1 MENIRKETKKMK
13 VHDTVYSTVVKFHSA
28 VDAES
33 ATELKNILSTMTTP
47 IRNRL
52 IMDMEASSYLSA
64 DAVCVLL
71 NDYRN
76 SHYSLEF
83 RNVSKDV
90 GQLLDTAGLGNLIV
104 L

>member
-1 MENIRKETKKMK
+1 MK
-13 VHDTVYSTVVKFHSA
+13 VHETVYSTVVTFDSA

-33 ATELKNILSTMTTP
+33 ASRLKGVLLEIKSPVND
-47 IRNRL
+47 RL
-52 IMDMEASSYLSA
+52 IMDMKASTYLSA

-71 NDYRN
+71 SDQRNNDYDV
-76 SHYSLEF
+76 EF

-90 GQLLDTAGLGNLIV
+90 GQLLDTAGLGNLIT